1 MARNRNGTDKK
12 VKVRDFTLRA
22 PAASSVK
29 LVGDFTRWQEH
40 PILMRKGEDGTWRV
54 TVELETGVHQY
65 RFLVDGQWRDDPESP
80 LRVRNPYGTE
90 DSVCRV
96 I

>member
-1 MARNRNGTDKK
+1 MVREKCANRKR
-12 VKVRDFTLRA
+12 RDFVLRA
-22 PAASSVK
+22 PAAGSVQ

-40 PILMRKGEDGTWRV
+40 PIRMRRDADGTWRV

>member
-1 MARNRNGTDKK
+1 
-12 VKVRDFTLRA
+12 VQ
-22 PAASSVK
+22 

-40 PILMRKGEDGTWRV
+40 PILMRRDGDGNWRV

-65 RFLVDGQWRDDPESP
+65 RFLVDGQWRDDPNSP
-80 LRVRNPYGTE
+80 LRVKNPYGTE

>member
-1 MARNRNGTDKK
+1 MLRNKNGIQR
-12 VKVRDFTLRA
+12 KVRNFSLRA
-22 PAASSVK
+22 PAAASVQ
-29 LVGDFTRWQEH
+29 LVGDFTRWQEK
-40 PILMRKGEDGTWRV
+40 PIIMCKDADGTWRV

-65 RFLVDGQWRDDPESP
+65 RFLVDGQWRDDPSSP